1 MQPCSVQQGFIPI
14 LRAWNLDEVLLLC
27 CDQSP
32 PCHLATALQVHEISH
47 SIQRYMKNSQSS
59 LAPYVFVRFCG
70 VVLGAEW
77 LVHTLRLR
85 LFGILQS
92 TNRNLGYLLRQG
104 QERTKIPRPPK
115 HALSFAYR
123 LESPFSWVQRRHR
136 NTRAPFCAD
145 SVSKGFTTQHIPY
158 TFPGSAP
165 SH

>member
-1 MQPCSVQQGFIPI
+1 MQPCSVQQDFIPI

-32 PCHLATALQVHEISH
+32 PCHLATALQVHETSH

-115 HALSFAYR
+115 LCFQRIYYATYTVY
-123 LESPFSWVQRRHR
+123 FSW
-136 NTRAPFCAD
+136 FC
-145 SVSKGFTTQHIPY
+145 SITLRYLHF
-158 TFPGSAP
+158 FGSSCWP
-165 SH
+165 LWS